1 MMYQTFAGFV
11 LNDLL

>member
-1 MMYQTFAGFV
+1 MYQTFAGFE